1 MAIFA
6 GFGSVVEDPGSETS
20 AQSVPAVVSN
30 LINWLYF
37 KRMKRLSVLLTILL
51 VVIIQYGFSQSVSP
65 ALLREWIYEQAPF
78 PECHASTLA
87 ETPQGLVAAWFG
99 GQYER
104 HPDVG
109 IWLSHRTGERWTT
122 PVEVATGVQPDG
134 KHLPCWNPV
143 LFQVPNGELLL
154 FYKVGPSPSTWWGLL
169 KRSADNGK
177 TWSVAERLPEGIAGP
192 IKNKPVLLPSGVL
205 LCPSSSEDHN
215 WRVHFEQTSDWGKTW
230 QKTGAINDGITDGAI
245 QPSVLFH
252 PNGKLQALCRSQ
264 KSGFILET
272 WSQDG
277 GKSWSPLQ
285 KTSLP
290 NPNSGT
296 DAVTLADGRQMLVYN
311 PTSPRPGQFGGPR
324 TPLSVAIS
332 ADGKTW
338 QSLAVLENEPG
349 EYSYPA
355 IIQTADGLVHI
366 TYTWKRQRIRHV
378 VLDPA
383 TKAQQ
388 R

>member
-1 MAIFA
+1 MKWLPYLFITFVLLPVMN
-6 GFGSVVEDPGSETS
+6 SI
-20 AQSVPAVVSN
+20 AQS
-30 LINWLYF
+30 ITQT
-37 KRMKRLSVLLTILL
+37 R
-51 VVIIQYGFSQSVSP
+51 Q
-65 ALLREWIYEQAPF
+65 REWIYEQAPF

-99 GQYER
+99 GEYER

-109 IWLSHRTGERWTT
+109 IWFSRRSDTQWTP

-143 LFQVPNGELLL
+143 LFQVPNGELIL
-154 FYKVGPSPSTWWGLL
+154 FYKVGPSPSTWWGML
-169 KRSADNGK
+169 KRSTDQGK
-177 TWSVAERLPEGIAGP
+177 TWSAAERLPEGIAGP

-215 WRVHFEQTSDWGKTW
+215 WRVHFEQTSDWGRTW
-230 QKTGAINDGITDGAI
+230 QKTAAINDGVTDGAI

-277 GKSWSPLQ
+277 GKSWSALQ
-285 KTSLP
+285 KTTLP

-296 DAVTLADGRQMLVYN
+296 DAVTLADGRQVLVYN
-311 PTSPRPGQFGGPR
+311 PTPPTPGQFGGPR
-324 TPLSVAIS
+324 TPLHVAIS
-332 ADGKTW
+332 ADGATW
-338 QSLAVLENEPG
+338 QTLAVLENEPG

-355 IIQTADGLVHI
+355 VIQTTDGLVHV
-366 TYTWKRQRIRHV
+366 TYTWKRKRIRHI
-378 VLDPA
+378 VLDPGK
-383 TKAQQ
+383 KA
-388 R
+388 

>member
-1 MAIFA
+1 MKWLPYLFITFA
-6 GFGSVVEDPGSETS
+6 SLPVMSSF
-20 AQSVPAVVSN
+20 AQP
-30 LINWLYF
+30 ITQT
-37 KRMKRLSVLLTILL
+37 R
-51 VVIIQYGFSQSVSP
+51 Q
-65 ALLREWIYEQAPF
+65 REWIYEQAPF

-99 GQYER
+99 GEYER

-109 IWLSHRTGERWTT
+109 IWFSRRSDTHWTP
-122 PVEVATGVQPDG
+122 PVEVATGLQPDG

-143 LFQVPNGELLL
+143 LFQVPNGELIL
-154 FYKVGPSPSTWWGLL
+154 FYKVGPSPSTWWGML
-169 KRSADNGK
+169 KRSTDQGK
-177 TWSVAERLPEGIAGP
+177 TWSAAERLPEGIAGP

-230 QKTGAINDGITDGAI
+230 QKTAAINDGVTDGAI

-264 KSGFILET
+264 NSGFILET

-277 GKSWSPLQ
+277 GKTWSALQ
-285 KTSLP
+285 KTTLP

-296 DAVTLADGRQMLVYN
+296 DAVTLADGRQVLVYN
-311 PTSPRPGQFGGPR
+311 PTPFSNGQFGGPR
-324 TPLSVAIS
+324 TPLHVAIS
-332 ADGKTW
+332 ADGIRW
-338 QSLAVLENEPG
+338 QTLAVLENEPG

-355 IIQTADGLVHI
+355 VIQTADGLVHVA
-366 TYTWKRQRIRHV
+366 YTWKRKRIRHIA
-378 VLDPA
+378 LDPGK
-383 TKAQQ
+383 KA
-388 R
+388 